1 MSTSLVN
8 TLRPIELNINQIF
21 LDPNNPRFLSP
32 DWEYISEENITSD
45 YIQQK
50 TLDMMVT
57 SYGIYKLA
65 ANIRING
72 FLRMDRIVVR
82 KILMQHSVKSN
93 SDTQPQADQYVV
105 LEGNRRISA
114 IKVIHEE
121 LKTNSTIDAEIL
133 NSITELECLEYV
145 GSNNEAAWIFQGLR
159 HISGIADWPPFNKA
173 KLLVDQM
180 ESESLNLTQV
190 GERFGIS
197 PFAAGQWMRGYKAYE
212 QASSES
218 DFTYELDMNIYPYFQ
233 EIFGRS
239 SVGVR
244 EWLEWDET
252 TMEFKNK
259 LNLNEFIG
267 WLYPKDEDNTDAFG
281 QWDKRHLDG
290 RDDLRTIS
298 YLIKQAPK
306 QFDEFRRELKLEN
319 AYAKALA
326 TKHDEAIND
335 TTDQTFAAIEKCI
348 LALDNVPA
356 KALRHPDIKANL
368 VVKCKNVISV
378 MRELIPEVFEDGA
391 E

>member
-32 DWEYISEENITSD
+32 DWDYISEDNITSD

-57 SYGIYKLA
+57 SYGVDKLA

-72 FLRMDRIVVR
+72 FLKMDRIVVR
-82 KILMQHSVKSN
+82 KISTSN
-93 SDTQPQADQYVV
+93 SSSIGTQSQPDQYVV

-180 ESESLNLTQV
+180 DSEGLNLTQV

-212 QASSES
+212 QASQES
-218 DFTYELDMNIYPYFQ
+218 DFTHELDMNIYPYFQ

-326 TKHDEAIND
+326 AKHEETITDA
-335 TTDQTFAAIEKCI
+335 TDQTFTAIEKCI
-348 LALDNVPA
+348 HALDNVPA
-356 KALRHPDIKANL
+356 KALRDVETKANL
-368 VVKCKNVISV
+368 VTKCKIMIGI
-378 MRELIPEVFEDGA
+378 MREMIPEAFEDGA